1 MPALKDTIVAP
12 ATPPGVGALG
22 VIRVSG
28 TLALAIVDKVF
39 RGDQLSKASS
49 HTVHYGHIHD
59 PDSEKV
65 IDEVMATV
73 LRAPKSF
80 TTEDT
85 VEISCHGSPV
95 IVRDIMSLLVRQGA
109 RPAEPGEFTLRAFLR
124 GRIDLAQ
131 AEAVADLIE
140 SESSAARETALN
152 QLRGGVSKRIAELR
166 QQLIDFAALVELE
179 LDFSEEDV
187 EFADRE
193 RLVGLVNDLRSEI
206 QRLIYSFKL
215 GDALKQGVATVIAG
229 RPNAGKSTLLNA
241 LLQEERA
248 IVSSIPGTT
257 RDTIEEVLHI
267 DGVGFRLIDT
277 AGIREATD
285 AIEQVGVERTHA
297 KIRES
302 ALMVYVFDLTSTSPE
317 DLQEELAA
325 LDDSVPRILLGN
337 KIDEAPEK
345 ARRAFALMRPI
356 WISAKTGEGVE
367 ELRKILLDT
376 ALGDEVKTDDTV
388 VSNLRHYE
396 ALLRADQALA
406 DVLAGIQDTRSGEMV
421 ALDIRQS
428 LDALGSITGEVT
440 GEDVLD
446 SIFSRFCIGK

>member
-1 MPALKDTIVAP
+1 
-12 ATPPGVGALG
+12 
-22 VIRVSG
+22 
-28 TLALAIVDKVF
+28 
-39 RGDQLSKASS
+39 
-49 HTVHYGHIHD
+49 
-59 PDSEKV
+59 
-65 IDEVMATV
+65 
-73 LRAPKSF
+73 
-80 TTEDT
+80 
-85 VEISCHGSPV
+85 
-95 IVRDIMSLLVRQGA
+95 
-109 RPAEPGEFTLRAFLR
+109 
-124 GRIDLAQ
+124 
-131 AEAVADLIE
+131 
-140 SESSAARETALN
+140 
-152 QLRGGVSKRIAELR
+152 
-166 QQLIDFAALVELE
+166 
-179 LDFSEEDV
+179 
-187 EFADRE
+187 
-193 RLVGLVNDLRSEI
+193 
-206 QRLIYSFKL
+206 
-215 GDALKQGVATVIAG
+215 
-229 RPNAGKSTLLNA
+229 
-241 LLQEERA
+241 
-248 IVSSIPGTT
+248 
-257 RDTIEEVLHI
+257 
-267 DGVGFRLIDT
+267 LIDT